1 MKNTLLFAICTFCA
15 LLSACRKTDPPAD
28 PLPPA
33 TQEGANT
40 FGCYI
45 NGEPWV
51 AEIVWYVLDP
61 SLRNIDSRYDEPGVG
76 LYDVY
81 SFSLSARKVDSF
93 LYEYV
98 TLGMAPVYNAGRF
111 DLNQI
116 SYSNIEF
123 TLDNPTRIFKIDSS
137 LVQTLQITKLDT
149 EQNICAGTFS
159 FTLTTNDKSDTIH
172 ITDGRFDVRY
182 QVE

>member
-1 MKNTLLFAICTFCA
+1 CSAILWLMA
-15 LLSACRKTDPPAD
+15 SNCRKPETPID

-51 AEIVWYVLDP
+51 AEIAWYILDP
-61 SLRNIDSRYDEPGVG
+61 SLRNIDAAYDEPGVG

-81 SFSLSARKVDSF
+81 SFSLTTQKVDSF
-93 LYEYV
+93 LHEYMI
-98 TLGMAPVYNAGRF
+98 LGMRPVYSAENF
-111 DLNQI
+111 DLHQI

-123 TLDNPTRIFKIDSS
+123 SLDNPRRIFKIDSS
-137 LVQTLQITKLDT
+137 LVQTLKITTLDT
-149 EQNICAGTFS
+149 ERNICAGTFS
-159 FTLTTNDKSDTIH
+159 FTLTTKDKSDTIR

-182 QVE
+182 QVW